1 MKEKKREKRVHSKT
15 TIKKYT
21 SGLVVIETDNM
32 KYVLFFHL

>member
-1 MKEKKREKRVHSKT
+1 MKEKKREKQVHSKT

-21 SGLVVIETDNM
+21 SGLVAIETDIM